1 MHSEQLY
8 EPFSPSAPDK
18 LSEPKTKSNPC
29 QKSCNLKE
37 TKDISILKQL
47 WPSGSELPAVVPCM
61 WYPVSE
67 VDGTGACWGCQ
78 GILLPVS
85 HRPSSQGQG
94 LLSAPEQLP
103 WSQCNEPTCTQHGP
117 SAFWL
122 LSVVADVASL
132 APQPQ
137 QYITPIM
144 TAMLAFWRMTEI
156 RDLSVEGSSSFS
168 AYFPVFTSMQFY
180 MIQSIRL
187 LSTSSLGWM
196 CHRVV
201 DLTIRTSFLIFCLK
215 FPQLFRCL
223 RKTFC
228 LYVTVKQKRKSA
240 FLASRTGISQILELL
255 LILLLGRFVR
265 LLHHSSPGLTLFI
278 WATKLIHMF

>member
-1 MHSEQLY
+1 MELVRVGAAKGYCTLQ
-8 EPFSPSAPDK
+8 PQAKFPSA
-18 LSEPKTKSNPC
+18 EA
-29 QKSCNLKE
+29 
-37 TKDISILKQL
+37 
-47 WPSGSELPAVVPCM
+47 AV
-61 WYPVSE
+61 
-67 VDGTGACWGCQ
+67 
-78 GILLPVS
+78 
-85 HRPSSQGQG
+85 SSR
-94 LLSAPEQLP
+94 ATP
-103 WSQCNEPTCTQHGP
+103 NEPTCTQHGP

-122 LSVVADVASL
+122 LSVVADQASL

-215 FPQLFRCL
+215 FPLLFCCL

-228 LYVTVKQKRKSA
+228 LYVAVKQKRKVSIFSIQNRHLPNTGA
-240 FLASRTGISQILELL
+240 AAHFAVRKICQAASPFLSRLD
-255 LILLLGRFVR
+255 FVYMSYQTHPYV
-265 LLHHSSPGLTLFI
+265 LV
-278 WATKLIHMF
+278 ATNKFHPFLRT